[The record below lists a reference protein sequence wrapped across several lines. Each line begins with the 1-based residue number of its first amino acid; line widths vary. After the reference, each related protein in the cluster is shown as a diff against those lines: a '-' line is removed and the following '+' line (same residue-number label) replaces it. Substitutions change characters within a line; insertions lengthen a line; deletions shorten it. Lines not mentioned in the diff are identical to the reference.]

1 MGWLRRFPFFVLAG
15 TLPASIGFSLLRPT
29 RAKDTNVVARGEHT
43 SPVIPPPDASA
54 DDVTLTRY
62 MRLPVEQYALIPMPM
77 GSSLTRLTSEDAS
90 PSSGPGDAIEF
101 ELVVPKITFFKLSL
115 QPVVHATV
123 QPREDRVEIR
133 SQSCTLR
140 GSPYIEKV
148 QLNER
153 FDICVNTTLTWEDSL
168 SRIGATP
175 GDGPRDLEDGPSAN
189 CSITAETRI
198 HVDIDVPRPFSSVP
212 KAISQRTGNA
222 ALALSLKLV
231 QATFVRNL
239 AQDYAKWAT
248 EADYRNYRASLSARA
263 AASKACLAEANV
275 DMSPTGAS
283 TSESEAAMF

>member
-1 MGWLRRFPFFVLAG
+1 M
-15 TLPASIGFSLLRPT
+15 
-29 RAKDTNVVARGEHT
+29 
-43 SPVIPPPDASA
+43 
-54 DDVTLTRY
+54 
-62 MRLPVEQYALIPMPM
+62 EQYALIPMPM
-77 GSSLTRLTSEDAS
+77 GSSLTRLTNEDAS
-90 PSSGPGDAIEF
+90 PSSEPGDAIEF

-148 QLNER
+148 QLNDR

-168 SRIGATP
+168 SRIG
-175 GDGPRDLEDGPSAN
+175 DHEEDGPAAN

-222 ALALSLKLV
+222 ALTLSLKLV

-248 EADYRNYRASLSARA
+248 EADYRNYRASLSASA
-263 AASKACLAEANV
+263 AASNACLAEANV
-275 DMSPTGAS
+275 DMSPTGAR